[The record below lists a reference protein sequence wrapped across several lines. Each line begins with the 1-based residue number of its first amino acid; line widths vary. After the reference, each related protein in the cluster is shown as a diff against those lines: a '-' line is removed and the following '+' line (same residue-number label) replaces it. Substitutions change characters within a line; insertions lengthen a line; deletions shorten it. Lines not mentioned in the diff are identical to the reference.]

1 MATTSGFFNSING
14 DRRYLAQ
21 NFASYFASFIGN
33 GVFPNPS
40 NGLQVYASTN
50 MNVTVKSGRAWINGY
65 DFINDSDYNLIIERA
80 DGVLNRIDRIV
91 VRLDL
96 SLRQITIEIKKG
108 TFASSPVAPTLQR
121 DSVIHE
127 LGIAD
132 VYVGKGVTTISQS
145 YITDLRLNSNYCG
158 IVAGVVEQIDTSS
171 VFNQYQDWFNTYSIV
186 KAQEFADWQ
195 QATKDVV
202 AEWIQTTQTDF
213 ETWML
218 EQTDSF
224 LTWRM
229 NEENEMSQWRTN
241 KEKDFS
247 DWFSYI
253 KGQLS
258 TDAAGNLQ
266 NQIIEHTVSELP
278 HFTEDATTGKRY
290 FWGFGLEN
298 GEPFLAFKEVNE

>member
-1 MATTSGFFNSING
+1 MATTNGFFNSING

-40 NGLQVYASTN
+40 NGLQVYAAEN
-50 MNVTVKSGRAWINGY
+50 MNVTVKAGRAWINGY

-195 QATKDVV
+195 QATKDAV
-202 AEWIQTTQTDF
+202 ADWIQNTQTDF

-224 LTWRM
+224 LAWRA
-229 NEENEMSQWRTN
+229 NEENEFMT
-241 KEKDFS
+241 
-247 DWFSYI
+247 WFNRM

-266 NQIIEHTVSELP
+266 LQIDALSDDVVTRLNEHIDSPLP
-278 HFTEDATTGKRY
+278 HKFMKDGVTYKYGIAANDTMDGIKIIFE
-290 FWGFGLEN
+290 
-298 GEPFLAFKEVNE
+298 EV